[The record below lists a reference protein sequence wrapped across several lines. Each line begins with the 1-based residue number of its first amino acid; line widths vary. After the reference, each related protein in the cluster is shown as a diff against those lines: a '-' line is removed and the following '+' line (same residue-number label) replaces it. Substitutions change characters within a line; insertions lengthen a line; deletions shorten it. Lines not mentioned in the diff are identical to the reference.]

1 MAVTGQR
8 PRAPHLEDDL
18 SPIRSATLAALA
30 SVVLAGTLTGCQF
43 GDDEVAASPI
53 VIAADLE
60 LSGSAAPMGKAYQR
74 ALELKVEQLNASGVL
89 AGRRIELRVKDNRSD
104 ASESLRNIGD
114 FSSDPQ
120 VSAIIMGSCNECVI
134 GAVRTI
140 NEKRIPTIALATS
153 DAVAN
158 PVAERRYVFKL
169 GPNADDNA
177 SALASELIRK
187 NVRKVA
193 LLRSDDDYGREGA
206 TALQGEFD
214 KAGIRLLREATV
226 KPTDTDVSQQIASLT
241 ARKPQALVLWTSP
254 EQAAL
259 AATAAHDA
267 GFTGSLYLD
276 AGAAGDLF
284 LGESAKA
291 TERATLIF
299 TQTMVIDDVIATT
312 PAKAARRQWFQ
323 DYTARFGGYNGGS
336 SFAADALQL
345 IADAHLR
352 AGGPA
357 DRVNRNGIRDVLE
370 TSQLDGLSGP
380 IRMTP
385 DNHSGL
391 MPQALTTL
399 VARNG
404 RWRLAG

>member
-1 MAVTGQR
+1 M
-8 PRAPHLEDDL
+8 
-18 SPIRSATLAALA
+18 SPIRSTTIAALA

-43 GDDEVAASPI
+43 GTDDATASPI

-60 LSGSAAPMGKAYQR
+60 LSGAAAPVGKAYQR
-74 ALELKVEQLNASGVL
+74 ALKLKVDQLNASGAL
-89 AGRRIELRVKDNRSD
+89 NGRRIELEVRDNRSD

-114 FSSDPQ
+114 FSNDSQ
-120 VSAIIMGSCNECVI
+120 VSAIIMGGCNECAI

-140 NEKRIPTIALATS
+140 NEKKIPTIALATS
-153 DAVAN
+153 SAVAN
-158 PVAERRYVFKL
+158 PVADRRYVFKL
-169 GPNADDNA
+169 GPNAADSA
-177 SALASELIRK
+177 SALATELSRK
-187 NVRKVA
+187 GVRKAA
-193 LLRSDDDYGREGA
+193 LLYSDDDYGREGLV
-206 TALQGEFD
+206 ALQRELD
-214 KAGIRLLREATV
+214 KAKIKLPNKASV
-226 KPTDTDVSQQIASLT
+226 KVTDTDVSQQVRSLT
-241 ARKPQALVLWTSP
+241 SRNPQALIVWTPP
-254 EQAAL
+254 EQATL
-259 AATAAHDA
+259 AATASQQAA
-267 GFTGSLYLD
+267 FAGSLYFD

-284 LGESAKA
+284 LGESARA

-299 TQTMVIDDVIATT
+299 TQTMAIDDVIATT
-312 PAKAARRQWFQ
+312 PAKASRRQWFQ
-323 DYTARFGGYNGGS
+323 DYTARFGGYNGAS
-336 SFAADALQL
+336 SFAADAVQL
-345 IADAHLR
+345 IADARSR

-357 DRVNRNGIRDVLE
+357 DAVNRDGIRDVLE